1 MKKLFSELSPAEVS
15 WSISY
20 VCIAWMGELGNGAI
34 QTITGPMQPFL
45 AYNLQTNTQT
55 INLVWTLGFLGFLGR
70 LGRLGLVSSTLVC
83 CLAASL
89 MSRKKKSRSSPCL
102 LSLDRIS
109 PCPLPS
115 PR

>member
-45 AYNLQTNTQT
+45 AYNLQTTTDHNRQQQT
-55 INLVWTLGFLGFLGR
+55 T
-70 LGRLGLVSSTLVC
+70 
-83 CLAASL
+83 
-89 MSRKKKSRSSPCL
+89 
-102 LSLDRIS
+102 
-109 PCPLPS
+109 
-115 PR
+115 